1 MTIIKYIDPNTK
13 LEVIED
19 LEVSIN
25 VPEYIQNLHKNFLC
39 KDICTGENCKVWMFR
54 NNDWTLLG
62 VPD

>member
-1 MTIIKYIDPNTK
+1 MITIKYVDPNTK

-25 VPEYIQNLHKNFLC
+25 VAEYIENLHKNFLC

-54 NNDWTLLG
+54 NDDWTLLG

>member
-54 NNDWTLLG
+54 NDDWTLLG

>member
-1 MTIIKYIDPNTK
+1 MTTIKYIDPNTK

-54 NNDWTLLG
+54 NDDWTLLG